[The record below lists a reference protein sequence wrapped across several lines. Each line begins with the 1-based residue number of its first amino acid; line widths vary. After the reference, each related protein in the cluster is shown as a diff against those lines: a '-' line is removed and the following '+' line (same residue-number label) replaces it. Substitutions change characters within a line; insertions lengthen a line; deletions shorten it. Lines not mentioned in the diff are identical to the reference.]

1 MLLGVCACISLSLAE
16 VGEKCTKTR
25 GFFLA
30 QKRLWIF
37 SPNSQNKVFRICPN
51 FWWRHWPQNFWLWRH
66 NGGVKNGDF
75 SILRSD
81 MVEWYLKW
89 KVWTQRLQIWFC
101 FISVTSSRDVIIE
114 KCLFWWFIACT
125 LSNWTLFSSM
135 VIYFCYLRM
144 HLQNWWL
151 LRGSKFIM
159 TS

>member
-1 MLLGVCACISLSLAE
+1 MRNFIFNCFLNVSERNNYKLNFDIMLLGVCACISLSGGGGGKVSKMCGRFL
-16 VGEKCTKTR
+16 
-25 GFFLA
+25 LA

-51 FWWRHWPQNFWLWRH
+51 FWWRCWPQNVWLWRH

-101 FISVTSSRDVIIE
+101 FISVTSSRDVIIG
-114 KCLFWWFIACT
+114 KL
-125 LSNWTLFSSM
+125 
-135 VIYFCYLRM
+135 
-144 HLQNWWL
+144 LQNTYFGGL
-151 LRGSKFIM
+151 LLVH
-159 TS
+159 